1 MEVFRNTL
9 TWLAVKTKDSDTRFA
24 TTNHAPP
31 SIAFNRA
38 LLRPC
43 EEFRVLGAEA
53 ICLLA
58 WLGSAINLSLLST
71 PRCGLFGLA
80 VCRTH
85 EPAFGNSLGV
95 GSSLQA
101 VRQAIKS

>member
-58 WLGSAINLSLLST
+58 WRCNKPFSALNST
-71 PRCGLFGLA
+71 LWFVWPRC
-80 VCRTH
+80 VPDT
-85 EPAFGNSLGV
+85 
-95 GSSLQA
+95 
-101 VRQAIKS
+101 